1 MFVALSQQAAVSN
14 LKQDYKEGETTL
26 KDAMALAIR
35 VLVKS
40 LDMTKLTAEKG
51 NSHVHKW
58 ITIPQVKCHSN
69 PILHLLFGARIK
81 CPLYAAQEHNLSG
94 CPNLPCS
101 HWHI

>member
-1 MFVALSQQAAVSN
+1 MFVALSPQAAVSN

-51 NSHVHKW
+51 NFHVHK
-58 ITIPQVKCHSN
+58 
-69 PILHLLFGARIK
+69 
-81 CPLYAAQEHNLSG
+81 
-94 CPNLPCS
+94 
-101 HWHI
+101 